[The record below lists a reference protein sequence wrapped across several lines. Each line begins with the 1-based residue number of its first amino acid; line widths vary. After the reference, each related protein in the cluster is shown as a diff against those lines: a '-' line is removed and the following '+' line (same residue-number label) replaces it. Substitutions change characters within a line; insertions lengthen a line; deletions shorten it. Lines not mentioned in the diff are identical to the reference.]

1 MRGLSREPVTVATL
15 VPIIIWLAAYRG
27 LAP

>member
-15 VPIIIWLAAYRG
+15 APGIIWLVAYHG